1 MDELEEVWSGLVT
14 FTASHGLLSAAAIQF
29 LKSAGVPLPA
39 PAWLF
44 GVLLG
49 VQAREGTISIWLAW
63 VALTMASV
71 LGASLLFAFAR
82 WISPA
87 DLLRYGRFV
96 GLTEERLLRAEVEL
110 NERGQLAIFVARLFP
125 GLGLAIVV
133 VCAVLEL
140 PFRKFLPPV
149 TAAALTYTGVW
160 LALGFMF
167 GPAVIDTLEQIVLP
181 VGLLV
186 RVTAIAILLVW
197 LVRAR
202 KSVVPRP
209 ARPPS
214 RPARRLRAG
223 ALAGVLAV
231 SGAATIINA
240 LIYLA
245 GPLAGRLLTPSGT
258 VIALVARFPAELL
271 YFLMLIAVV
280 TALGIVWGVLYG
292 AFENH
297 FPARLPD
304 WQQGLLFAA
313 FPLVVSLLGVIPVV
327 VYSGADSAWRWSTAA
342 VAEALLWAVYGTL
355 LGLMYPI
362 FNAPARSNHDVELE
376 QTGSQSSRGTTDAQ
390 PG

>member
-1 MDELEEVWSGLVT
+1 LEELWSGLVT
-14 FTASHGLLSAAAIQF
+14 FTASHGLLSAASIQL

-39 PAWLF
+39 PVGLF
-44 GVLLG
+44 AVLLG
-49 VQAREGTISIWLAW
+49 AQAREGTLSLWLAW
-63 VALTMASV
+63 LTLTLASV
-71 LGASLLFAFAR
+71 LGASVLFAFVR
-82 WISPA
+82 WLSPA
-87 DLLRYGRFV
+87 DLLRYGRFI
-96 GLTEERLLRAEVEL
+96 GLSEERLHRAEAEL
-110 NERGQLAIFVARLFP
+110 NERGQPAIFVARLVP

-133 VCAVLEL
+133 VCAVLGL
-140 PFRKFLPPV
+140 PFRKFWPAV
-149 TAAALTYTGVW
+149 AAAALVYTGVW
-160 LALGFMF
+160 LGLGFLF

-186 RVTAIAILLVW
+186 RLTAIAVLLVW

-202 KSVVPRP
+202 KSTVARP

-214 RPARRLRAG
+214 GRARRLRAG

-258 VIALVARFPAELL
+258 VIALVARFPAEIL
-271 YFLMLIAVV
+271 YFLTLIAVV

-297 FPARLPD
+297 FPSRLSD

-313 FPLVVSLLGVIPVV
+313 FPLIVSLLGVVPVV
-327 VYSGADSAWRWSTAA
+327 VYSGVDPVWRWLTAA
-342 VAEALLWAVYGTL
+342 AAEALLWAVYGIL

-362 FNAPARSNHDVELE
+362 FNTSASSEHDAVGSN
-376 QTGSQSSRGTTDAQ
+376 
-390 PG
+390 PP